1 MDGRIEK
8 DSLGEVS
15 VPKKMLYGA
24 QTQRSFENF
33 KIGTEK
39 MPIETIHA
47 LVIIKKSAAI
57 ANFELNFLSEEKKD
71 LIVAACDEVLS
82 NDYISHFPLVVWQTG
97 SGTQSNMNVNEVI
110 SNLSIQKSG
119 GELGSKKPI
128 HPNDDVNMSQSS
140 NDVFPSA
147 MHISATLL
155 IYDKLIPA
163 LNTFMEGLKHKEKEF
178 KGAIKTGRT
187 HLMDAAPLSFE
198 QEFSGYRS
206 QIEHIMDSLEHCLNY
221 LSELPIGGTAVGTGL
236 NAPKGFTA
244 KIIEKINKETG
255 RHFIPSA
262 NKFEGISSKGAIL
275 EASSTLKLLASV
287 LMKIANDI
295 RWSASGP
302 RCGIGE
308 LIIPANEP
316 GSSIMPGKVNP
327 TQCEAMTMVATQV
340 YGNDATISFAASQ
353 GNFQLNVFMPVMIY
367 NLLQSIHLLSDVMV
381 NFYQKCLKGLKI
393 HQENTEKHLKN
404 NLILAT
410 ALNREIG
417 YDNASKIVK
426 KAAKE
431 NISLKKAAID
441 LGILSAEKF
450 DGIVDPQKMI

>member
-57 ANFELNFLSEEKKD
+57 ANFELNFLPEEKKD
-71 LIVAACDEVLS
+71 LIVTACDEVLS

-110 SNLSIQKSG
+110 SNLSIQRSG

-163 LNTFMEGLKHKEKEF
+163 LNIFMEGLKHKEKEF

-198 QEFSGYRS
+198 QEFSGYRA
-206 QIEHIMDSLEHCLNY
+206 QIEHVMNSLEHCLNY

-236 NAPKGFTA
+236 NAPKEFTA
-244 KIIEKINKETG
+244 KVVEKINKETG
-255 RHFIPSA
+255 RHFTPSP

-275 EASSTLKLLASV
+275 EASSTLRLLASV

-393 HQENTEKHLKN
+393 QQENTENHLKN

-431 NISLKKAAID
+431 NISLKKAATD

-450 DGIVDPQKMI
+450 DEIVDPQKMI